1 VMIRVYQ
8 HSYVTL
14 FAASSRSCQEGFL
27 RGRPSK
33 PSLTILCRGAGKTSG
48 GLASYSIIPYS
59 PGFSDRY
66 PNGTLWE
73 IYNKDVN
80 ESDWS
85 RRAWVFQEMVSSQRD
100 IIFGSNMVHFRC
112 ASTMRLENGFRLQ
125 AKDINYQKRS
135 VLKRVE
141 APFTRLEISDNTKND
156 ENEKRRM
163 MFNFFALQAYRYSG
177 SDLSYETD
185 RLPAL
190 AGIAY
195 DVAKTTDTP
204 GEEYLAGLWLQTL
217 HIDLIFYFPHTPYR
231 SWEEMMSTLSSR
243 EQYLA
248 PSWSWASCGWRKF
261 YLESRDDDWE
271 QAAAW
276 SEVLAWTV
284 PTGTNPFGQVSS
296 GTVRMTTNTYLITA
310 SIFGT
315 ITQLRSRGTW
325 DIDEGNRLYSLR
337 FDFEFEDRDRYDKH
351 IAGGGVELALVS
363 RILNRGLPHIDGRL
377 WYDEGF
383 GLVLYPTGRPREYY
397 RIGMFSLYSFKRM
410 LSDSGNPDS
419 LDDRE
424 LETALSNVDSLDG
437 RGLEEVS
444 SNPHPLDDRELETVL
459 SNVDSLDDRKFET
472 VSSNPDSSD
481 DWEGETVSSNPD
493 PLDDWELETV
503 EII

>member
-1 VMIRVYQ
+1 MIRVYQ

-14 FAASSRSCQEGFL
+14 FAASSRSCHEGFL
-27 RGRPSK
+27 RRRPPK
-33 PSLTILCRGAGKTSG
+33 PSLTILCGDAGKTSG

-59 PGFSDRY
+59 PGFSDKY

-73 IYNKDVN
+73 IYNKDIN
-80 ESDWS
+80 EGDWS

-100 IIFGSNMVHFRC
+100 IIFGNNMVHFRC

-135 VLKRVE
+135 VLKRVK
-141 APFTRLEISDNTKND
+141 APFTRLEIADNTKND

-204 GEEYLAGLWLQTL
+204 GEQYLAGLWLQTL
-217 HIDLIFYFPHTPYR
+217 HVDLIFYFPQAPYG

-243 EQYLA
+243 EEYLA
-248 PSWSWASCGWRKF
+248 PSWSWASCGWQKF

-276 SEVLAWTV
+276 SEVSAWTV
-284 PTGTNPFGQVSS
+284 PTGINLFGQVSS
-296 GTVRMTTNTYLITA
+296 GTVRMTTKTYLITA

-315 ITQLRSRGTW
+315 ITQLRSRDTW
-325 DIDEGNRLYSLR
+325 DIDEGNRFYSFR
-337 FDFEFEDRDRYDKH
+337 FDFKFEARDRYDEH
-351 IAGGGVELALVS
+351 IAGGGVKLALVS
-363 RILNRGLPHIDGRL
+363 RILNRGLPYIDGRL

-383 GLVLYPTGRPREYY
+383 GLVLYQTGRLGEYY
-397 RIGMFSLYSFKRM
+397 RVGMFSLYSFKRM
-410 LSDSGNPDS
+410 LSDAGNPDS

-424 LETALSNVDSLDG
+424 S
-437 RGLEEVS
+437 
-444 SNPHPLDDRELETVL
+444 ETVL
-459 SNVDSLDDRKFET
+459 SN
-472 VSSNPDSSD
+472 PDSSNK
-481 DWEGETVSSNPD
+481 WEFESVSSDPD
-493 PLDDWELETV
+493 SLDDWELETV